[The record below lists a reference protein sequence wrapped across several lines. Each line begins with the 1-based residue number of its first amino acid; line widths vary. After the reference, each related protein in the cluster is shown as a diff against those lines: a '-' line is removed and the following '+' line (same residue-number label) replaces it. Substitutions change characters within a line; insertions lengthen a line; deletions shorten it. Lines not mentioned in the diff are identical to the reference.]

1 MPFADVNWIAVLAST
16 VAGFVFGALWY
27 SGLGKAWLAAL
38 GKTEAELTEGYA
50 ASPLPY
56 VIAFAAQATI
66 GFFLMQ
72 LLVRL
77 NSMTLGSALAAALVL
92 WLAFILGPMAVNHS
106 FQRAS
111 RRLTLIDAGHWLGV
125 LLLQALVIS
134 LVGL

>member
-27 SGLGKAWLAAL
+27 SALGKAWLAAL
-38 GKTEAELTEGYA
+38 RRSEAGLSARYA
-50 ASPLPY
+50 ASPVPY
-56 VIAFAAQATI
+56 VIAFAAQALI
-66 GFFLMQ
+66 GFCLMQ

-77 NSMTLGSALAAALVL
+77 DALATGRALGAALFL
-92 WLAFILGPMAVNHS
+92 WLALVLGPMAVNHS
-106 FQRAS
+106 FQNAC